1 MPCLQHAALKRSASG
16 RSRPGNQR
24 RPLYPDEPP
33 PPSASTRTWPFTG
46 APGPNRSTP
55 LPRRTPLRRRLR
67 ANMAV
72 YRSAGLKPKRLLR
85 SGEPPPPSAATR
97 TWLSAGA
104 PSTIR
109 RTLSAVGSARTWPST
124 GAPSPIRR
132 TPSAVGRHTDMAV
145 RRSARLKPKHLLR
158 SGEPSPPSAS
168 TRTWLSAGAP
178 GPNRSAFYDQASPLR
193 RRPPR
198 EHGRLPSKTTHLSN
212 TEREKLERE
221 IVGLPSKTTQL
232 SNTDGGA
239 ICNR

>member
-33 PPSASTRTWPFTG
+33 PSSASTRTWPSAG
-46 APGPNRSTP
+46 APGPNRSAFYDQAN
-55 LPRRTPLRRRLR
+55 PLRRRLR

-97 TWLSAGA
+97 TW
-104 PSTIR
+104 P
-109 RTLSAVGSARTWPST
+109 
-124 GAPSPIRR
+124 
-132 TPSAVGRHTDMAV
+132 
-145 RRSARLKPKHLLR
+145 
-158 SGEPSPPSAS
+158 
-168 TRTWLSAGAP
+168 SAGAP